1 MNGKIVLIAGKS
13 ATGKSSSLRN
23 LRNPEGVWYMNC
35 ENNKA
40 LPFPAKFKQFTIT
53 DPMQV
58 IAGFKKAEE
67 KPEVHTIIVDTLTF
81 LMNMYESQFVL
92 TATNGQKAWGDYAQ
106 FFSNQLMQDCVAN
119 STKRVIF
126 LAHTVDVMNEL
137 EQTMETLVKVK
148 GSIMNTGVE
157 AAFTTVIASKKVSLR
172 ALVDIQNPMLN
183 ITEDEQE
190 DGFKYVFQTRLTK
203 GTVGER
209 IRAPMG
215 MFKRNELFID
225 NDLQSILDRLDQ
237 YYDAPAATQP

>member
-1 MNGKIVLIAGKS
+1 MILEAVS
-13 ATGKSSSLRN
+13 
-23 LRNPEGVWYMNC
+23 
-35 ENNKA
+35 
-40 LPFPAKFKQFTIT
+40 
-53 DPMQV
+53 
-58 IAGFKKAEE
+58 
-67 KPEVHTIIVDTLTF
+67 
-81 LMNMYESQFVL
+81 VL
-92 TATNGQKAWGDYAQ
+92 TSNVEDEDIVWTIWKHIDAGNAADMVLRTILNISWGDYAQ
-106 FFSNQLMQDCVAN
+106 FFSNVLMQDCVAN